1 MQVTSP
7 AGRDTPD
14 PAPAPRW
21 ARWFV
26 AVYLGLFVLCGVAG
40 FEAWPL
46 TGWRLFADARQARQ
60 PGFQAVTVDGA
71 GRETPVP
78 FRDLPAGYH
87 GDVQVLR
94 GFAGLAAT
102 RQARQPGFQAVT
114 VDGAGRETPVPF
126 RDLPAGYHGDVQVL
140 RGFAGLTAT
149 RQAAVCQAWAT
160 AVRVRG
166 GEVAEVRIYQ
176 TVTDVSRRAGDRGA
190 PPERTLR
197 FTCRPGRPG

>member
-1 MQVTSP
+1 MQATFP

-14 PAPAPRW
+14 PVPAPRW

-87 GDVQVLR
+87 GDVQVLK
-94 GFAGLAAT
+94 
-102 RQARQPGFQAVT
+102 
-114 VDGAGRETPVPF
+114 
-126 RDLPAGYHGDVQVL
+126 
-140 RGFAGLTAT
+140 GFAGLTAA
-149 RQAAVCQAWAT
+149 RQAAVCQAWAS
-160 AVRVRG
+160 AVRERG
-166 GEVAEVRIYQ
+166 REVAEVRIYR

-190 PPERTLR
+190 PPDRTLR